1 MERELVCVCK
11 NISSSHLPL
20 EKNIKRKKVISYN
33 FEKSRPGSS
42 IIVDIFPETKR
53 RAKKYVICSGRHEK
67 KKFAFGYSG
76 EKKENFHQRI
86 FINIHLGGIDD
97 FGVRSS
103 GIALFVSLKSISR
116 HS

>member
-1 MERELVCVCK
+1 VCK

-20 EKNIKRKKVISYN
+20 EKNIKRKKIISYI
-33 FEKSRPGSS
+33 FKKSRPGSS
-42 IIVDIFPETKR
+42 IIVDISTETKR

-67 KKFAFGYSG
+67 KKWLLTIRKR
-76 EKKENFHQRI
+76 KKENFHQRI
-86 FINIHLGGIDD
+86 FINIHFGGIDD

>member
-67 KKFAFGYSG
+67 KICYWPFGR
-76 EKKENFHQRI
+76 EKKKI
-86 FINIHLGGIDD
+86 FISEFL
-97 FGVRSS
+97 
-103 GIALFVSLKSISR
+103 
-116 HS
+116 